1 VALGRPAPRL
11 SPNGA
16 SACQRVYCTGMRVPA
31 RVVICVLVVAASL
44 MSGCGSTKKAST
56 TSIAS
61 SNVGTSTPPNAST
74 GPTGAAVSNGTGTK
88 ASQHTKKA
96 AEPTPAEG
104 KPGRNEADAEA
115 KENRRLQRQ
124 REANIRAAGTNI
136 LGAAEQD
143 VPLKRRYPKELQ
155 GKFLRACKAAKGS
168 TSSCECIIA
177 RQEVNLKVEQ
187 GQSLAELLA
196 LELAFEREHAS
207 LEDIRRRRVRAPR
220 LVRHVVREC
229 K

>member
-1 VALGRPAPRL
+1 V
-11 SPNGA
+11 
-16 SACQRVYCTGMRVPA
+16 
-31 RVVICVLVVAASL
+31 
-44 MSGCGSTKKAST
+44 SGCGSTKKAST
-56 TSIAS
+56 TSTAS
-61 SNVGTSTPPNAST
+61 SNVGTSTPANAST

-88 ASQHTKKA
+88 ASQHTKTA
-96 AEPTPAEG
+96 AEPTAAD
-104 KPGRNEADAEA
+104 NEAAAEA
-115 KENRRLQRQ
+115 KENRRHQRQ
-124 REANIRAAGTNI
+124 READTRAAGTHI

-143 VPLKRRYPKELQ
+143 VPLNRRYPKELQ

-177 RQEVNLKVEQ
+177 RQEVNLKVER

-207 LEDIRRRRVRAPR
+207 VEDVRRRRVRAPR
-220 LVRHVVREC
+220 LVRQVIREC